1 MKTAL
6 QIPKNG
12 DPEDMKVK
20 EQAQT
25 EKANNCSED
34 NPSWKEPGGRWLW

>member
-1 MKTAL
+1 MKTVL
-6 QIPKNG
+6 QIAKNG
-12 DPEDMKVK
+12 DPDDRKVK
-20 EQAQT
+20 EQAQN

>member
-6 QIPKNG
+6 QIAKNV
-12 DPEDMKVK
+12 DPEDRKVK

-25 EKANNCSED
+25 EKVKNCSED
-34 NPSWKEPGGRWLW
+34 NPS